1 MRLNKSSAP
10 FRFTADGECIEIKH
24 TQMQRAMKS
33 KDLFRDIFGLAV
45 RLLGLVFLYLGLR
58 AVTPMLDLGA
68 LETAGRSDIITAML
82 PVVFNLAVAWWLM
95 GGGFLLRRAYPE
107 SSRISPRQDAPE
119 EGVASATRPARSEGI
134 TDEDA
139 ADKKLA
145 RLVEKPKDSHVF

>member
-1 MRLNKSSAP
+1 MKKSSVP
-10 FRFTADGECIEIKH
+10 LRFTADGERIELEH

-33 KDLFRDIFGLAV
+33 RDLFRDIFGLAV

-68 LETAGRSDIITAML
+68 IETAGKSDIITAIL
-82 PVVFNLAVAWWLM
+82 PVVFNLAVAWWLIR
-95 GGGFLLRRAYPE
+95 GGFLIRRAYPE
-107 SSRISPRQDAPE
+107 SSKISPRPDAPE
-119 EGVASATRPARSEGI
+119 EGTASATRPTRSEGM

-139 ADKKLA
+139 TDKKLS